1 MVDLKDVGMRI
12 RTARKRMGFTQ
23 EQLAE
28 AAGVGTTHISHI
40 ETGTGKASLSGL
52 LGIINA
58 LDCSADELL
67 CMEVRQARP
76 LHYEWL
82 EELLDDCS
90 RQELK
95 DAFILAL
102 PGCEKSCASTQN
114 AGRQRNPFC
123 FLRCQKGK

>member
-12 RTARKRMGFTQ
+12 RTARKKMGFTQ

-40 ETGTGKASLSGL
+40 ETGSGKASLRTL
-52 LGIINA
+52 LAIINT
-58 LDCSADELL
+58 LNCSSDELL

-82 EELLDDCS
+82 EETLDDCTQ
-90 RQELK
+90 QELK
-95 DAFILAL
+95 LIRDMILAL
-102 PGCEKSCASTQN
+102 KES
-114 AGRQRNPFC
+114 
-123 FLRCQKGK
+123 LRRHHLGQGEREEN

>member
-12 RTARKRMGFTQ
+12 RAARKKMGFTQ

-40 ETGTGKASLSGL
+40 ETGTGKASLSVL

-90 RQELK
+90 QQELK
-95 DAFILAL
+95 VIRDMILAL
-102 PGCEKSCASTQN
+102 KDSMRRHHVGQEETEEKS
-114 AGRQRNPFC
+114 
-123 FLRCQKGK
+123 